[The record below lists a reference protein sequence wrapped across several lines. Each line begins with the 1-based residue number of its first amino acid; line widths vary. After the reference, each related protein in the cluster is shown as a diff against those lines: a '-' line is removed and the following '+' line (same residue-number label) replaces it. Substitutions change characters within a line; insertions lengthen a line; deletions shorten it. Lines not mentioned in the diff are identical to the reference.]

1 MQKGPFDEVTA
12 VNLVARY
19 QRGQE
24 GALADLYRFLEPAI
38 RTGERRYR
46 SFKLPTS
53 LTRQDIS
60 QQCWIILADLARR
73 WRPRPRGSF
82 LAYFFRTFPHR
93 LQRFVHRV
101 RPQSHRIELMVP

>member
-1 MQKGPFDEVTA
+1 MKPSGPFDEVKA
-12 VNLVARY
+12 ADLVARY
-19 QRGQE
+19 QRGQL

-46 SFKLPTS
+46 SINLPTS

-73 WRPRPRGSF
+73 WHPRPRGSF

-93 LQRFVHRV
+93 LQQFVHRA
-101 RPQSHRIELMVP
+101 RPQFLSS